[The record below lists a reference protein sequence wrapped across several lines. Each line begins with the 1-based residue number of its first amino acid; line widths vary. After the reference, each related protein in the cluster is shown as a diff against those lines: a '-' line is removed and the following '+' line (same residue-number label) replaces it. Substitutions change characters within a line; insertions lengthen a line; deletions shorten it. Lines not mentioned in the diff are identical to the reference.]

1 MPRHRPRPSSQ
12 IRARYSTN
20 QKKRTVPTDYALR
33 ELWHIIFLEFL
44 EEFEI
49 YIFYLL
55 WTIIGSRNFAAI
67 GREEVEE
74 KNTQREMKIDGG

>member
-1 MPRHRPRPSSQ
+1 MFPDRTQ
-12 IRARYSTN
+12 NEKRASP
-20 QKKRTVPTDYALR
+20 VDCVFW
-33 ELWHIIFLEFL
+33 ELQHIIFLEFL

-49 YIFYLL
+49 FFIFLFL
-55 WTIIGSRNFAAI
+55 FWTVIGSRNFAAI